1 MNSTNQ
7 LLRVRD
13 VAELLSLGVSTVWH
27 KKKKD
32 PSFPRPHKIS
42 ERITV
47 WQLSEILDWI
57 NVKCHNTTYKED

>member
-1 MNSTNQ
+1 MVQ
-7 LLRVRD
+7 KKLVRVKE
-13 VAELLSLGVSTVWH
+13 VAELLSLGVSTVWR
-27 KKKKD
+27 KVQVD

-57 NVKCHNTTYKED
+57 NVKCHNTTYKDD